1 MSLIILEISFVLLAL
16 IHIVFFVNVFT
27 LFLLVLISKKKNKW
41 LSFPLLGFSLHSE
54 FLPSHSTE
62 FIFLFLKF
70 NWLPHPYNFFPFI
83 NISLFF
89 DFADT
94 YRWVPI
100 LIRINGGKNS
110 TMDSYVEI

>member
-1 MSLIILEISFVLLAL
+1 MFSHF
-16 IHIVFFVNVFT
+16 
-27 LFLLVLISKKKNKW
+27 FLLVLISKKKKKKA
-41 LSFPLLGFSLHSE
+41 LFSFTGFSLHSE
-54 FLPSHSTE
+54 FLLSHSTE

-70 NWLPHPYNFFPFI
+70 NWLPHPYNFIPFI